1 MAGVGKLR
9 ETAERLKDL
18 VDDAMSSVDG
28 VSGDEVDEFVKVV
41 GRFRMKRK
49 SGHSGSVRWPSIRA
63 WSRTQS
69 YPAIEFQPP
78 ISLRTAGAP
87 KCKFS
92 SNPAGC
98 TALRDVRFEGYVT
111 NTVGRAESKETDRRK
126 LLHLLKMWLLGLD
139 SNQQPAG

>member
-28 VSGDEVDEFVKVV
+28 VSGDEIDEFVKVV

-63 WSRTQS
+63 WSRVRGAAPFIGT
-69 YPAIEFQPP
+69 
-78 ISLRTAGAP
+78 TA
-87 KCKFS
+87 
-92 SNPAGC
+92 
-98 TALRDVRFEGYVT
+98 
-111 NTVGRAESKETDRRK
+111 
-126 LLHLLKMWLLGLD
+126 
-139 SNQQPAG
+139 